1 VHDAAILMSS
11 RGIRHVPIT
20 EEGRVVSI
28 ISERDLFALQRLSL
42 KALSASLRHAPDV
55 DAVRVLAP
63 RVRDFA
69 RHLLAQGLAARTLTA
84 LVSHLNDLLA
94 QRLVEL
100 IAIRHGLDLNRAC
113 WLAFGS
119 EGRAEQTIATDQDNG
134 LALADEV
141 DEHEHARWLA
151 FGREVN
157 QTLDACGYPL
167 CKGGVMAGNE
177 ACCLRVSQWRA
188 RFERWIEQGAPE
200 DLLNAS
206 IYFDLRPLAGNAC
219 LVEPLREL
227 LAGRAA
233 AVPRFLRQLAE
244 NTLRLRPAL
253 NWRGAIDTVSDGGRE
268 WIDLKMN
275 GTAVFVDAA
284 RLFALAKGID
294 AVGTRERLT
303 LAGEQLG
310 VGEAEREGWASAF
323 EVLQLMRLRI
333 QVDAEGGDPGNP
345 NRLDVKGLNEI
356 DRHLLKESLRVAR
369 RVQQRVQLDWMR

>member
-1 VHDAAILMSS
+1 
-11 RGIRHVPIT
+11 
-20 EEGRVVSI
+20 
-28 ISERDLFALQRLSL
+28 
-42 KALSASLRHAPDV
+42 
-55 DAVRVLAP
+55 VRE
-63 RVRDFA
+63 FA

-94 QRLVEL
+94 RRLVEL
-100 IAIRHGLDLNRAC
+100 VAMRHGLDLGRAC

-119 EGRAEQTIATDQDNG
+119 EGRGEQTIATDQDNG
-134 LALADEV
+134 LALCDDVADE
-141 DEHEHARWLA
+141 ERARWLA

-157 QTLDACGYPL
+157 QTLDQCGYPL

-177 ACCLRVSQWRA
+177 SCCLSVGAWRA
-188 RFERWIEQGAPE
+188 RFERWIDQGAPE

-206 IYFDLRPLAGNAC
+206 IYFDLRPLAGNAT
-219 LVEPLREL
+219 LVAPLREML
-227 LAGRAA
+227 TARSAM
-233 AVPRFLRQLAE
+233 VPRFLRQLAE
-244 NTLRLRPAL
+244 NSLRLRPAL
-253 NWRGAIDTVSDGGRE
+253 NWRGAIDTVSEDGRE
-268 WIDLKMN
+268 WVDLKMN

-284 RLFALAKGID
+284 RLFALAKGVD
-294 AVGTRERLT
+294 ALGTRERLT

-333 QVDAEGGDPGNP
+333 QVDAEGRDPHNP
-345 NRLDVKGLNEI
+345 NRLDVRGLNEI